1 MKQNPYYIIKSP
13 VITEESTIQTESKGQ
28 YVFRV
33 DSRANK
39 NEIRE
44 AIEEMYDV
52 RVMSV
57 NTMNY
62 LGKLG
67 RRVRGVAGRRPSWKK
82 AVVKLHPEDSIEL
95 M

>member
-1 MKQNPYYIIKSP
+1 MKQNPYYVIKNP
-13 VITEESTIQTESKGQ
+13 VITEESTIQTEAKGR

-33 DSRANK
+33 DPRANK
-39 NEIRE
+39 NQIRD

-52 RVMSV
+52 RVVSV

-62 LGKLG
+62 LGKMG
-67 RRVRGVAGRRPSWKK
+67 RRVRGRSGRRPSWKK
-82 AVVKLHPEDSIEL
+82 AVVKLHPDDSIEL